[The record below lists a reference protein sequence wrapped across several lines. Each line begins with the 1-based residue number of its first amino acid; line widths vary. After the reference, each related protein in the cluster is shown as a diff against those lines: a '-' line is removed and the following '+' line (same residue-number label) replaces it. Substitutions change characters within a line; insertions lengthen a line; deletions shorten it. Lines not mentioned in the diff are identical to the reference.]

1 MALRLLLL
9 LCVLLPLAAS
19 QFFDDFDLSERLA
32 DLLNRGGRD
41 RGRDRDRDGD
51 RGRGGGRG
59 RDFDLQRELGFTPS
73 RFPRLGRCR
82 CSDFMWRRDNG
93 VIVGQCK

>member
-41 RGRDRDRDGD
+41 RDRD